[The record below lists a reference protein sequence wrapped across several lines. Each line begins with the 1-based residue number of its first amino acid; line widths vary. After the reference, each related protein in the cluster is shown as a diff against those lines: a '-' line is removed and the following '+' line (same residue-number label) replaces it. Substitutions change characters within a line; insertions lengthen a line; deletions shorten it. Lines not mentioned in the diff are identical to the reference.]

1 MSCMYLAHYVL
12 ESVIIIIA
20 IVIVVIVITGA

>member
-20 IVIVVIVITGA
+20 IVIIVIVITGA

>member
-12 ESVIIIIA
+12 ESVIIIIV

>member
-12 ESVIIIIA
+12 ESVINIIA
-20 IVIVVIVITGA
+20 IVITVIVITGA